1 MRVDTAETQVMAAP
15 GLVAAYR
22 EQRAQLL
29 RLLAARLGSAADAE
43 DALQDL
49 WLRVAANPQPEL
61 INPAAYLMRMANN
74 LATDRRIAAQRRAVL
89 ETDWAASG
97 DVATS
102 PIRLVG
108 PSAPLSSAASASPG
122 APVLLR
128 APQSFSGASLHG
140 LRAPVRARGEPERRA
155 EVVRQ
160 VRVVGVAQL
169 VRERRQVEARI
180 HPELLG
186 RLL

>member
-1 MRVDTAETQVMAAP
+1 VVPHRSCRQCSDAGRPAGGSGLLGSRPPTVAHSSHRLWLSRIQP
-15 GLVAAYR
+15 GL
-22 EQRAQLL
+22 
-29 RLLAARLGSAADAE
+29 SAVVPT
-43 DALQDL
+43 
-49 WLRVAANPQPEL
+49 R
-61 INPAAYLMRMANN
+61 
-74 LATDRRIAAQRRAVL
+74 
-89 ETDWAASG
+89 ASG